1 MIVFWDV
8 ESQMGGERP
17 DVLSFQPDLLL
28 AQISF

>member
-1 MIVFWDV
+1 
-8 ESQMGGERP
+8 MGGERP